1 MLPLSPIQLLESELY
16 TEKKL
21 QIWVKRDELIHPLIS
36 GNKWR
41 KLQYNLEAFKQLGK
55 KHLLSFGG
63 AFSNHLLALAA
74 AAQKYQIKATLIVRG
89 DGYDE
94 HNPTLRLARE
104 MGLNLVFID
113 RANYKKRE
121 DPAFQQ
127 QLMDQYQADFLL
139 PEGGTNAW
147 ALKGCRTIVDEITF
161 QLSAEPDFICVAAGT
176 GGTSAG
182 ILEQT
187 KQTKQTKV
195 LVFPALKGDFMEKAI
210 RNISTTK
217 LPAFQC
223 FSQYHFGGYA
233 KFKPEL
239 IQFINQFHQ
248 AHNIL
253 LDPVYTGKMF
263 FGLEDLIQ
271 QDYFPEGSSIVAIHT
286 GGLQGNLGF
295 NYRFG
300 NLIPSPEL

>member
-21 QIWVKRDELIHPLIS
+21 QVWVKQDELIHSLIS

-74 AAQKYQIKATLIVRG
+74 AAQKHQIKATIIVRG
-89 DGYDE
+89 DGYDNN
-94 HNPTLRLARE
+94 NPTLRLAQE
-104 MGLNLVFID
+104 MGLNLVFVD
-113 RANYKKRE
+113 RASYKKRE

-127 QLMDQYQADFLL
+127 QWMDQHQADFLL
-139 PEGGTNAW
+139 PEGGTNAL
-147 ALKGCRTIVDEITF
+147 ALKGCRIIVDEITF
-161 QLSAEPDFICVAAGT
+161 QLSGEPDFICVAAGT

-187 KQTKQTKV
+187 KQTKV
-195 LVFPALKGDFMEKAI
+195 LVFPALKGAFMEEAI
-210 RNISTTK
+210 RKISTTK
-217 LPAFQC
+217 LPAFHC
-223 FSQYHFGGYA
+223 FNQYHFGGYA

-239 IQFINQFHQ
+239 IDFINRFHQ

-271 QDYFPEGSSIVAIHT
+271 QDYFPEGSTIVAIHT

-300 NLIPSPEL
+300 NLIPNPEL

>member
-16 TEKKL
+16 TKKKL
-21 QIWVKRDELIHPLIS
+21 QVWVKRDELIHPLIS

-41 KLQYNLEAFKQLGK
+41 KLQYNLEAFKQLEK

-74 AAQKYQIKATLIVRG
+74 AAQKHQIKATIIIRG
-89 DGYDE
+89 DGYDD

-187 KQTKQTKV
+187 KQTKV
-195 LVFPALKGDFMEKAI
+195 LVFPALKGDFMEKTI

-223 FSQYHFGGYA
+223 FNQYHFGGYA